1 VARKTAFIGFYGS
14 VLENERPHRI
24 RMALGTNRELTG
36 GSSHLVAGLGAVR
49 IVAVA
54 ALDESGVNPVPI
66 GPRELRLLRGMAAV
80 TQGSLRFRQQ
90 KIDIGSRVGTVTG
103 STADAIRQVLR
114 VGEILRFQTGLVA
127 LRTDRRRL
135 GGAQRL
141 ETNDLG
147 DIAAAVN
154 VGLCRAMAS
163 LASMLIALEQR
174 GVRRT
179 GEVFIPH
186 FLVTGLANLGV
197 GVLAAARS
205 GERGGCLRSRV
216 TWVLLGSQHNSQAA
230 SHKECQYE

>member
-1 VARKTAFIGFYGS
+1 
-14 VLENERPHRI
+14 
-24 RMALGTNRELTG
+24 
-36 GSSHLVAGLGAVR
+36 
-49 IVAVA
+49 
-54 ALDESGVNPVPI
+54 
-66 GPRELRLLRGMAAV
+66 
-80 TQGSLRFRQQ
+80 
-90 KIDIGSRVGTVTG
+90 VTG

-205 GERGGCLRSRV
+205 GSAADACGAG
-216 TWVLLGSQHNSQAA
+216 LLGCSWARNTTVRLQATKNVNMNDETA
-230 SHKECQYE
+230 LRLR